1 MKNILRNFLII
12 FVVFSL
18 IISVSSISRAAN
30 DTDVNYDDQIMLLD
44 NNDETTAINDDSS
57 QDEDESSQVVTTENT
72 VAKNYYY
79 AGSKDV
85 TISNYIQGDAFIFT
99 SGTVTISSTIKGNAF
114 ICASSV
120 TVDGYGYI
128 EGSLF
133 NVSKELNLLGSV
145 DYNVY
150 NVSSKLKFEG
160 NIDYELN
167 TVSEETN
174 ITGSI
179 SRDANISSKKIEFS
193 DDAFVG
199 GDLNY
204 SAKDEANVPEDV
216 VSGNVNFE
224 KVSETEESTSSK
236 IISFIVSAISYSLLV
251 IVLFLICKW
260 LRCRFIDEYPNMV
273 SNLPKYLLIGLLA
286 LILTPVACILLLTL
300 GITANISV
308 LLITLYLALLLV
320 ASCST
325 IIVISKIA
333 SEKLEPK
340 FSNINNT
347 VLTII
352 SIVVLSIVYKL
363 IKLIPVFGTII
374 TLALVMVGIGLLI
387 KSIIPQKQ
395 H

>member
-18 IISVSSISRAAN
+18 IISVSSISRAEN
-30 DTDVNYDDQIMLLD
+30 DTDVNYDDEIMLLD
-44 NNDETTAINDDSS
+44 NNDENTAVNDDSD
-57 QDEDESSQVVTTENT
+57 QDESSQVVTTENT
-72 VAKNYYY
+72 VTQNYYY

-99 SGTVTISSTIKGNAF
+99 SGSVTISSTIEGNAF
-114 ICASSV
+114 ICAPSV
-120 TVDGYGYI
+120 TIDGYGYI

-133 NVSKELNLLGSV
+133 NLSKELNLLGSV
-145 DYNVY
+145 GYNVY

-160 NIDYELN
+160 NIDYALN

-199 GDLNY
+199 GDLSY
-204 SAKDEANVPEDV
+204 SSKNEINVPEDV

-224 KVSETEESTSSK
+224 KVSENEVSTSSK

-251 IVLFLICKW
+251 IVIFLICKW
-260 LRCRFIDEYPNMV
+260 LRCKFIDEYPNMV

-300 GITANISV
+300 GITANISA
-308 LLITLYLALLLV
+308 LLILLYLALLLV
-320 ASCST
+320 ASCNT

-363 IKLIPVFGTII
+363 IKLIPVFGTIV